1 MQGPVPTTLLCVLAG
16 LASVAL
22 VVNGKNFDQF
32 LTCSACIAAGHGW
45 NAAKYRC
52 GGYKTRHC
60 APGAGNLNSSSF
72 CCNFNSS
79 SFCLKSRTCHSASV
93 EPRVLKTRRV
103 FHLGVRVKER
113 ESCVDDVS
121 VFCKARP
128 PLVSVLRGAV
138 SQLQLS
144 ELETLAKK
152 VRRTGPANAH
162 PGLAAYVLTYMYC
175 VSN

>member
-60 APGAGNLNSSSF
+60 APGAGNLKSSSF
-72 CCNFNSS
+72 FCSFNSS
-79 SFCLKSRTCHSASV
+79 SFCLKSRTRHSASV
-93 EPRVLKTRRV
+93 EPRVKTRRV
-103 FHLGVRVKER
+103 LHPGVRVKER

-152 VRRTGPANAH
+152 VRRTGPANAPTPQD
-162 PGLAAYVLTYMYC
+162 PGLAAYVLT
-175 VSN
+175 

>member
-60 APGAGNLNSSSF
+60 APGAGNLKSSSF
-72 CCNFNSS
+72 FCSFNSS
-79 SFCLKSRTCHSASV
+79 SFCLKSRTRHSASG
-93 EPRVLKTRRV
+93 EPRVLRLVAYCIQECASRS
-103 FHLGVRVKER
+103 VKAALMMFLSSAKPALR
-113 ESCVDDVS
+113 WYPCCGARYPSCNCPS
-121 VFCKARP
+121 SKRSQRKFGAQGP
-128 PLVSVLRGAV
+128 PTP
-138 SQLQLS
+138 QPP
-144 ELETLAKK
+144 
-152 VRRTGPANAH
+152 RT
-162 PGLAAYVLTYMYC
+162 PGLAAYVLT
-175 VSN
+175 